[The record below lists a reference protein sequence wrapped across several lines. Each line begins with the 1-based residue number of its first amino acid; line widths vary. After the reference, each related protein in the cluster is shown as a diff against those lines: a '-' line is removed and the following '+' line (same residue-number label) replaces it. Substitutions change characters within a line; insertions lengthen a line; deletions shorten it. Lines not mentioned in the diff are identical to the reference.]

1 MDLAIKKCLLYGKL
15 WTRLTDNSLLFKTN
29 HFQRLFLINSM
40 SWVCR
45 IFRKRVGQ
53 GLENSYIKIKLI
65 SKYKDYPNFKKFIEL
80 TQLSGLC
87 VCVCVYVYK

>member
-1 MDLAIKKCLLYGKL
+1 MANSGPDLQITPYCLKQ
-15 WTRLTDNSLLFKTN
+15 TISRD
-29 HFQRLFLINSM
+29 FLINSM
-40 SWVCR
+40 NWVCR